1 MANKTSFNIDV
12 SGGMKDARRKNNM
25 GEYQKTEPV
34 FTPSKPT
41 AEPIGEEPAPAKR
54 PVGRQPKERKLGK
67 DYPKTIY
74 FDQQTSMKLS
84 DIRTK
89 DKIDIKDVVL
99 VATIEFLNRN
109 FNEDLRGLTEAGKAL
124 VRKEMD
130 RILDSLEE

>member
-1 MANKTSFNIDV
+1 MANKSSLNI
-12 SGGMKDARRKNNM
+12 GGRMKELRQKNNI
-25 GEYQKTEPV
+25 GEYQTTETV
-34 FTPSKPT
+34 SVQSKPAT
-41 AEPIGEEPAPAKR
+41 EPIGEVPVHVKR
-54 PVGRQPKERKLGK
+54 SVGRQPKERKLGK

-74 FDQQTSMKLS
+74 FDQQTCMKLS

-130 RILDSLEE
+130 RILDSIEE

>member
-1 MANKTSFNIDV
+1 MANKSSLNI
-12 SGGMKDARRKNNM
+12 GGRMKELRQKNDI
-25 GEYQKTEPV
+25 GEYQTTETV
-34 FTPSKPT
+34 SVQSKPAT
-41 AEPIGEEPAPAKR
+41 EQIGEVPVPVKR
-54 PVGRQPKERKLGK
+54 SVGRQPKERKLGK

-130 RILDSLEE
+130 RILDSSEE

>member
-12 SGGMKDARRKNNM
+12 SGGMKDARKKNNM
-25 GEYQKTEPV
+25 GEYQKPEPV

-41 AEPIGEEPAPAKR
+41 TGPIEEEPVPTKR

-130 RILDSLEE
+130 RILDELEE

>member
-1 MANKTSFNIDV
+1 MANKSSLDIDV
-12 SGGMKDARRKNNM
+12 SGGLKDFRKKNNV
-25 GEYQKTEPV
+25 GEYQKSEPV
-34 FTPSKPT
+34 FTPIKAT
-41 AEPIGEEPAPAKR
+41 VEPIREENAPVKR
-54 PVGRQPKERKLGK
+54 SVGRQPKERKLGK

-130 RILDSLEE
+130 RILDSIEE

>member
-1 MANKTSFNIDV
+1 MANKTSFNIYG
-12 SGGMKDARRKNNM
+12 SAREIRQKNNM
-25 GEYQKTEPV
+25 GEYQKLEAESA
-34 FTPSKPT
+34 PSKPT
-41 AEPIGEEPAPAKR
+41 VEPIGEEPAPAKR
-54 PVGRQPKERKLGK
+54 SVGRQPKERKLGK
-67 DYPKTIY
+67 DYPKTVY

-130 RILDSLEE
+130 RILDSIEE

>member
-1 MANKTSFNIDV
+1 MANKSSFNIYG
-12 SGGMKDARRKNNM
+12 SAREIRQKNNM
-25 GEYQKTEPV
+25 GEYQKPETV
-34 FTPSKPT
+34 SAPSKPT
-41 AEPIGEEPAPAKR
+41 VEPIREEPAPVKR
-54 PVGRQPKERKLGK
+54 SVGRQPKERKLGK

-130 RILDSLEE
+130 RILDSIEE